1 MKKLLY
7 IFLGIILFQNSFSQ
21 IRLPK
26 LISDGMVLQRDKPLK
41 IWGWASPKEK
51 ISIDFNKKT
60 YKVITPETGKWEVT
74 LPQYPAGGPF
84 EMTLKGKNEV
94 KIKDILIGDVWF
106 CSGQSNMV
114 HQMELHSV
122 TYANDIAQAN
132 NSAIRYFGIPT
143 STNLNATNDDFN
155 KGSWKVCN
163 PENVRQF
170 SAVAYFFAKKIY
182 DKYQVPIGLINASV
196 GGTPIEA
203 WISQAGF
210 KDFAKINE
218 TIAKN
223 KDTAYVN
230 GFNRRFNRPQTPIV
244 IQDKGLNGTKTWFDV
259 SYQPKGWKSINIPG
273 YWEDQGIKDLNGTV
287 WYRREIEI
295 PASIIGKP
303 VSVFL
308 GRIIDAD
315 ILYING
321 KQVGVTTYQ
330 YPQRR
335 YQIPSDLLKAGKNLF
350 VIKVTNTAG
359 KGGFVPDK
367 PYYLFS
373 EKDTIDLKGTW
384 QYKVGEVFSPVQGN
398 LDGGFSAQNQPT
410 ALYNAMVAPSI
421 NFAIKGFL
429 WYQGETNSGKA
440 DEYVKLQ
447 PAQISDWRT
456 KWNQSDLPFLYVQLP
471 NFMDANYLPN
481 ESQWAALRDAQLKS
495 LSVPNTAMAV
505 GIDVGEWNDIH
516 PDNKKTVGERL
527 ALAAQKLVYHENIT
541 ASGPLFQSATIE
553 GNKIILSFTNVGSG
567 LKTNDEEDLREFAV
581 AGADKKFVW
590 AKAKIVGD
598 KIEVSNTNIIAP
610 LYVRYAWADNP
621 NVNFY
626 NKEGLPASP
635 FKTDL

>member
-1 MKKLLY
+1 MKKPL
-7 IFLGIILFQNSFSQ
+7 ILFFSILIIQFNIDGQ

-26 LISDGMVLQRDKPLK
+26 LIADGMVLQRDKPLK

-51 ISIDFNKKT
+51 ISIDFKNKT
-60 YKVITPETGKWEVT
+60 YKVITSETGKWEVT

-84 EMTLKGKNEV
+84 EMTLKGRNEL

-114 HQMELHSV
+114 HQMELHRI

-132 NSAIRYFGIPT
+132 NSAIRHFGIPT
-143 STNLNATNDDFN
+143 TTNVFSTNDDFN
-155 KGSWKVCN
+155 QGIWKVCN

-182 DKYQVPIGLINASV
+182 DKYQVPIGIINASV

-203 WISQAGF
+203 WISEEGF
-210 KDFAKINE
+210 KDFSKINE
-218 TIAKN
+218 IIAKN

-230 GFNRRFNRPQTPIV
+230 SFNKRTSRPQTPAP
-244 IQDKGLNGTKTWFDV
+244 IQDKGLNGSKTWFDV

-287 WYRREIEI
+287 WYRREIEV
-295 PASIIGKP
+295 PASMIGKP

-315 ILYING
+315 MLYVNG
-321 KQVGVTTYQ
+321 KQVGLTTYQ

-335 YQIPSDLLKAGKNLF
+335 YQIPADLLKAGKNLF

-384 QYKVGEVFSPVQGN
+384 QHKVGEVFVPVQGN
-398 LDGGFSAQNQPT
+398 FGGGFSAQNQPT

-421 NFAIKGFL
+421 NFSIKGFL

-447 PAQISDWRT
+447 PAQILDWRK
-456 KWNQSDLPFLYVQLP
+456 KWNQGELPFLYVQLP
-471 NFMDANYLPN
+471 NFMDANYLPS

-495 LSVPNTAMAV
+495 LSVPNTAMVV
-505 GIDVGEWNDIH
+505 GIDLGEWNDIH
-516 PDNKKTVGERL
+516 PDNKKSVGERL
-527 ALAAQKLVYHENIT
+527 ALAAQKLVYQENIT
-541 ASGPLFQSATIE
+541 ASGPLFKSATIE

-567 LKTNDEEDLREFAV
+567 LSANDDEDLREFAV

-590 AKAKIVGD
+590 ANATIVGD
-598 KIEVSNTNIIAP
+598 KIEVSNTKITTP
-610 LYVRYAWADNP
+610 MYVRYAWADNP
-621 NVNFY
+621 DVNFY

-635 FKTDL
+635 FKTD

>member
-1 MKKLLY
+1 MKKLLC
-7 IFLGIILFQNSFSQ
+7 IFLGIILSQNSFSQ

-51 ISIDFNKKT
+51 ISVDFNKKT
-60 YKVITPETGKWEVT
+60 YKVISLETGKWEVT
-74 LPQYPAGGPF
+74 LPQYAAGGPF
-84 EMTLKGKNEV
+84 EMTLKGKNEI

-132 NSAIRYFGIPT
+132 NPAIRHFGIPT
-143 STNLNATNDDFN
+143 TTNVNSTNDDFN
-155 KGSWKVCN
+155 NGSWKVCN

-203 WISQAGF
+203 WISEGGF

-218 TIAKN
+218 IIAKN
-223 KDTAYVN
+223 KDTAYVSS
-230 GFNRRFNRPQTPIV
+230 FNRRFNRPQTPTA

-287 WYRREIEI
+287 WYRREIEV
-295 PASIIGKP
+295 PASMIGKP
-303 VSVFL
+303 ASVFL

-315 ILYING
+315 MLYVNG

-335 YQIPSDLLKAGKNLF
+335 YQIPADLLKAGKNLF

-384 QYKVGEVFSPVQGN
+384 QYKVGEVFTPMQGN
-398 LDGGFSAQNQPT
+398 FGGGFSAQNQPT

-421 NFAIKGFL
+421 NFPIKGFL

-447 PAQISDWRT
+447 PAQILDWRT
-456 KWNQSDLPFLYVQLP
+456 KWNQGDLPFLYVQLP
-471 NFMDANYLPN
+471 NFMDANYLPS
-481 ESQWAALRDAQLKS
+481 ESQWASLRDAQLKS
-495 LSVPNTAMAV
+495 ISVPNTAMAV

-541 ASGPLFQSATIE
+541 ASGPLFQAATIE

-567 LKTNDEEDLREFAV
+567 LKVNDEDDLREFAV

-590 AKAKIVGD
+590 ANAKIIGD
-598 KIEVSNTNIIAP
+598 KIEVLNMNVSSP

-635 FKTDL
+635 FKTD